1 MQEWPAPQF
10 VIAGRSNVGKSSLIN
25 TLANRKSLAKTSST
39 PGKTRSIN
47 LYWMPAL
54 GGYLVDLP
62 GYGYAKRSKSERELW
77 ARLVDRYFQL
87 NLPQVRGVMVL
98 IDSRL
103 QPQQIDLELVN
114 SLKARQIP
122 ILPVLTKVD
131 KTKMGW
137 RMKIQRIWKDL
148 AAVPALPLLFSAK
161 SGYGARDLVLRLQEL
176 MQ

>member
-1 MQEWPAPQF
+1 
-10 VIAGRSNVGKSSLIN
+10 
-25 TLANRKSLAKTSST
+25 
-39 PGKTRSIN
+39 
-47 LYWMPAL
+47 MPAL